1 MGGWV
6 GVWVGRSVGGVGG
19 GVEPQGLLGPRGGL
33 GKG

>member
-6 GVWVGRSVGGVGG
+6 GGWVGKSVGGVGG
-19 GVEPQGLLGPRGGL
+19 GVEPEGLLGPRGGL